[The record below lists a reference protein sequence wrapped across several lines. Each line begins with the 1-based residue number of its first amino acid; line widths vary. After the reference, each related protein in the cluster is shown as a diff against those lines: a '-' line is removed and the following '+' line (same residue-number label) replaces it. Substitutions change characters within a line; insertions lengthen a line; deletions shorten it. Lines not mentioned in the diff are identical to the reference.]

1 MGVSSVQRQLEWFS
15 VRPPMLQSTLSHAN
29 ESLNSKITVWEKRT
43 RSPDNSRQY
52 HTAPVIITLHT
63 QLRLGTFHLYAYT
76 FHFVSGFFYGHHT
89 LPVSGHGSFHS
100 THTSWLVSGLFMV
113 TTHFLTRFKALYG
126 HHTLTDTFW
135 GSFWLPQIHPD
146 LFWGSFWSPHS
157 LPDSFQGSFW
167 SPHTS
172 WLVSGLFLVAT
183 HTSWLVSRLFMVTT
197 HTSRLILRRFLV
209 PTHISWHISGFF
221 MVTMDTSC
229 LVSGVFLVTTHFL
242 SHFRA
247 LSDKQTH
254 FLSWI
259 RALFGEYIHFL
270 SHFRALSGNLILTNP
285 FLVTK
290 PALSLVSW
298 LFLVTTHFL
307 SHFKMRSGHYTIFLS
322 CFRALSVVLS
332 LFPLRG
338 QVTRLLAAALVAT
351 MLSFTSS
358 DLS

>member
-1 MGVSSVQRQLEWFS
+1 
-15 VRPPMLQSTLSHAN
+15 
-29 ESLNSKITVWEKRT
+29 
-43 RSPDNSRQY
+43 
-52 HTAPVIITLHT
+52 
-63 QLRLGTFHLYAYT
+63 
-76 FHFVSGFFYGHHT
+76 
-89 LPVSGHGSFHS
+89 
-100 THTSWLVSGLFMV
+100 
-113 TTHFLTRFKALYG
+113 
-126 HHTLTDTFW
+126 
-135 GSFWLPQIHPD
+135 
-146 LFWGSFWSPHS
+146 
-157 LPDSFQGSFW
+157 
-167 SPHTS
+167 
-172 WLVSGLFLVAT
+172 
-183 HTSWLVSRLFMVTT
+183 
-197 HTSRLILRRFLV
+197 
-209 PTHISWHISGFF
+209 

>member
-52 HTAPVIITLHT
+52 HTAPIIITLHT

-76 FHFVSGFFYGHHT
+76 FHFVSGFFLWSPYSSCFG
-89 LPVSGHGSFHS
+89 
-100 THTSWLVSGLFMV
+100 SWLFPFN
-113 TTHFLTRFKALYG
+113 THFLTRFRALYG
-126 HHTLTDTFW
+126 HHTL
-135 GSFWLPQIHPD
+135 
-146 LFWGSFWSPHS
+146 
-157 LPDSFQGSFW
+157 PDSFQGSLW
-167 SPHTS
+167 SPHTYWHVLGLFLVATNTSWSVLGLFLVATFTS
-172 WLVSGLFLVAT
+172 WLISGLFLVAT